1 MTVHRHRRRRLPLVA
16 ARSLVLALIAALVTG
31 LSLVA
36 SPATAAGNGVL
47 DLVIT
52 PVNQGDGTE
61 ITELSA
67 QISAGSSP
75 VNTPVTYRV
84 QYSCTTDVC
93 DGTKVQFTPP
103 PADPWG
109 LSPAGRSV
117 LRYASWVAPAGG
129 GATISGD
136 DLSGKAIDLG
146 NLAAGTSGTFSV
158 TYNSPGIA
166 GNDSAGGQFFPDG
179 SDIPMSATAT
189 SDTASSKTSDSHITW
204 RIGTPA
210 GPNAAVTANQTIRP
224 NATQVA
230 QISMSTGSERIFA
243 GASISGDGTVV
254 ATGDYKV
261 VYHAPAQAVIGQ
273 VRNTATGQV
282 DPDAVVD
289 PVANTI
295 TWTKGSLNNPSY
307 GARGGWG
314 GPSLSAYNSGG
325 AASNNGLV
333 PDAGKAYWAKRSV
346 ELTYPVSNFPEAD
359 GSGCNFR
366 TAVTSGLDV
375 TVHYLDSA
383 RTQGSK
389 SVNATNYVAC
399 GAPFGG
405 LNQAK
410 DVVGGVTSAAGDGPL
425 AGGVFALNVPATGD
439 TDPGN
444 RFWRVNAQ
452 NLGNVDGTVVIDEA
466 DLAQDHIK
474 VNRITASSLAS
485 NLANWTAPD
494 DFTATVE
501 WADNTGATGTA
512 ELAVGDFVDA
522 AAGRWFTS
530 ATTTALV
537 PAGRIL
543 RTDGTATSFIVTYR
557 FQVDDGAVPL
567 IGEQRTNTADVSISY
582 PADADG
588 DGVDDDYV
596 TTANGTP
603 LPSRTVAG
611 VASRTVQYTQPLTA
625 MNAQFNGG
633 PVVQG
638 GGSVLPGTNVE
649 FKVRGQVGTAW
660 PGTSIQPQTVFV
672 APAGWDIV
680 PGSASFTAPGTGVF
694 ASIPAG
700 VTYTYGTKDFGGV
713 TRSFVVATYPSSVTL
728 SSAAANF
735 WPTLSALAFPTN
747 SAVPGASPVA
757 TVWTGDQSGTWYD
770 ATTNSYQS
778 GPGQFR
784 VANGVADSSDVDADG
799 NSDEEFSTTSTGYP
813 GLAVGASDGLSV
825 VKQLCVPLQGAPD
838 GCSWVSDAASAH
850 VRADE
855 GTVKYRIQVSNAGNS
870 ALHDV
875 VAYDVLPYVGDTG
888 LLAGAPARGS
898 EFVLPLAS
906 VDSASSGL
914 TVTASGS
921 TNPARPEVN
930 PGASG
935 TTDDWGAVAAG
946 KKALRIAV
954 DGELAVGDVKTV
966 VMSTTLPNGV
976 QQGQKACNSVAVDS
990 NETLP
995 AEPQSVCV
1003 TLDAPLN
1010 APPTVDITSPTDGAE
1025 LEYGSGV
1032 TADFTCADPDGNLAS
1047 CVGTD
1052 ESGVA
1057 VAAGSPVDTT
1067 ATGQHTLTV
1076 TATDDLGET
1085 STRTV
1090 TYTVKRKPNVP
1101 PTVDIAKPAEGATY
1115 FVGQNV
1121 PAAYTCA
1128 DSDGTVASCQG
1139 PVPNGSNID
1148 TATPGTKAF
1157 KVTATDNEAATASM
1171 TVSYR
1176 VVTVAGVCRGTAL
1189 SLLGIVLGVANAK
1202 TTPCATDNDRVL
1214 SAKVVITPGIPLLGV
1229 AASSVETGVLTGA
1242 TQSGPGSA
1250 KGQAS
1255 VATVKIVILGQTIEA
1270 TGLSSS
1276 AASELSSC
1284 GTPATVTGASTIAS
1298 LKVNN
1303 RPVANLDQP
1312 ISVPLI
1318 VGSLGL
1324 NERRVVGNTITQSAL
1339 HLNVLG
1345 LVDLALGQSVAGATC

>member
-1 MTVHRHRRRRLPLVA
+1 MV
-16 ARSLVLALIAALVTG
+16 ALVSALTAS
-31 LSLVA
+31 LALVA
-36 SPATAAGNGVL
+36 SPAQAAGNGVL
-47 DLVIT
+47 DLVIS
-52 PVNQGDGTE
+52 PVNQGDGTP

-67 QISAGSSP
+67 QISAGNSP
-75 VNTPVTYRV
+75 VSTPVTYKV
-84 QYSCTTDVC
+84 QYSCATDVC
-93 DGTKVQFTPP
+93 DGTKVHFTPP
-103 PADPWG
+103 PSDPWG

-129 GATISGD
+129 GTITGD
-136 DLSGKAIDLG
+136 DLTGKVVDLG

-189 SDTASSKTSDSHITW
+189 SDSASSKTSDTHLTW
-204 RIGTPA
+204 RIGTPT
-210 GPNAAVTANQTIRP
+210 GPNAATTANQTIRP

-230 QISMSTGSERIFA
+230 LISMSTGSERIFS
-243 GASISGDGTVV
+243 GASIAGDGTVV

-261 VYHAPAQAVIGQ
+261 VYHAPAQAVIGD
-273 VRNTATGQV
+273 VKNTATGAA

-289 PVANTI
+289 HVNNTI

-314 GPSLSAYNSGG
+314 GPGLAAYNSGG
-325 AASNNGLV
+325 AGSNNSLV
-333 PDAGKAYWAKRSV
+333 PDADKAFWAKRSV
-346 ELTYPVSNFPEAD
+346 ELTYPVANFPEAD

-366 TAVTSGLDV
+366 TAVTSSLDV
-375 TVHYLDSA
+375 SVHYLDSA
-383 RTQGSK
+383 RTAGSK

-405 LNQAK
+405 LNTAK
-410 DVVGGVTSAAGDGPL
+410 DIVGGQTSSFGDGALP
-425 AGGVFALNVPATGD
+425 GGVYALNVPPTGT
-439 TDPGN
+439 TDSTN
-444 RFWRVNAQ
+444 RMWRVNAQ
-452 NLGNVDGTVVIDEA
+452 NVGNVDGTVVIDEPNL
-466 DLAQDHIK
+466 DQDHIK
-474 VNRITASSLAS
+474 VNRITATSLSSSLA
-485 NLANWTAPD
+485 NWSAPD

-501 WADNTGATGTA
+501 WTDNVGDTGTA
-512 ELAVGDFVDA
+512 ELAIGEFVDA

-543 RTDGTATSFIVTYR
+543 RADATATSFIMGYR
-557 FQVDDGAVPL
+557 FKVDDGAVPL

-596 TTANGTP
+596 TTANGAP
-603 LPSRTVAG
+603 LPSRAVD
-611 VASRTVQYTQPLTA
+611 ASAARTVQYTQGLTVV
-625 MNAQFNGG
+625 NALFAAA

-638 GGSVLPGTNVE
+638 GGSVLPGTNVT
-649 FKVRGQVGTAW
+649 FGVRGQVGSAW
-660 PGTSIQPQTVFV
+660 PGTSITPQTVFI
-672 APAGWDIV
+672 APKGWKIV
-680 PGSASFTAPGTGVF
+680 PGSASFTAAGTGVF
-694 ASIPAG
+694 NSIPAG
-700 VTYTYGTKDFGGV
+700 VAYRYGTGVFGTD
-713 TRSFVVATYPSSVTL
+713 TRDYVVATYPSPVALPTSG
-728 SSAAANF
+728 SAMN
-735 WPTLSALAFPTN
+735 WPVLSATAYPTN
-747 SAVPGASPVA
+747 AAVPGAAPVA
-757 TVWTGDQSGTWYD
+757 NVWAGEDSGTWYELTANAY
-770 ATTNSYQS
+770 AT
-778 GPGQFR
+778 GPGQYR
-784 VANGVADSSDVDADG
+784 YASGNASADSPDVDADG
-799 NSDEEFSTTSTGYP
+799 NTTEEFVNASTSYP

-825 VKQLCVPLQGAPD
+825 VKQLCVPLDGAPD
-838 GCSWVSDAASAH
+838 GCSWVSGPVTSGILAGSG
-850 VRADE
+850 V
-855 GTVKYRIQVSNAGNS
+855 VKYRIQVSNAGNT
-870 ALHDV
+870 ALHGV

-898 EFVLPLAS
+898 QFALPLAS
-906 VDSASSGL
+906 VDSTSSGL

-935 TTDDWGAVAAG
+935 TTNDWGAVVAG

-954 DGELAVGDVKTV
+954 DGELEVGAVKDVV
-966 VMSTTLPNGV
+966 FSTTLANSAR
-976 QQGQKACNSVAVDS
+976 QGEKACNSVAVDS

-995 AEPQSVCV
+995 AEPASTCV

-1010 APPTVDITSPTDGAE
+1010 APPTVTIDSPVDGAE
-1025 LEYGSGV
+1025 LEYGSSV
-1032 TADFTCADPDGNLAS
+1032 NATFTCADPDGNLAS

-1052 ESGVA
+1052 ENGAA
-1057 VAAGSPVDTT
+1057 VANGSALPTT
-1067 ATGQHTLTV
+1067 TPGTHTLTV
-1076 TATDDLGET
+1076 KATDEFGETATK
-1085 STRTV
+1085 TV

-1101 PTVDIAKPAEGATY
+1101 PTVDVVKPGEGATY

-1121 PAAYTCA
+1121 PAGYSCA
-1128 DSDGTVASCQG
+1128 DSDGTVVSCQG
-1139 PVPNGSNID
+1139 PVANGSNID
-1148 TATPGTKAF
+1148 TATPGTKTF
-1157 KVTATDNEAATASM
+1157 QVTATDNEGATASK
-1171 TVSYR
+1171 TVTYK
-1176 VVTVAGVCRGTAL
+1176 VVAVAGVCRGTAL
-1189 SLLGIVLGVANAK
+1189 SLLGIGLGVANGK
-1202 TTPCATDNDRVL
+1202 TTPCATATDKVL

-1229 AASSVETGVLTGA
+1229 AASSVETGVLTAA

-1250 KGQAS
+1250 KAQAE
-1255 VATVKIVILGQTIEA
+1255 VAGVKIVILGQTIEA

-1276 AASELSSC
+1276 ASSVLSSC
-1284 GTPATVTGASTIAS
+1284 GTPAALAGASTIAS

-1303 RPVANLDQP
+1303 KPIANVNQP

-1324 NERRVVGNTITQSAL
+1324 NERGVVGSTITQSAL